1 MPDYVV
7 RRLMPIECERLQGFP
22 DGWTDIHKKVVKKK
36 DGTYGD
42 RRDAGHAEVQGHGQ
56 QHGSSRDALDRRAHP
71 ESRGGSMR
79 LLCMTFPPNK
89 RAQEATEYAQFCK
102 VREEYSEWVSAVV
115 RKDSDPLEEA
125 IDLMVALD
133 GWLDKQPEEAVMAA
147 VTKVLAKGVERGDWE
162 ACHD

>member
-1 MPDYVV
+1 
-7 RRLMPIECERLQGFP
+7 
-22 DGWTDIHKKVVKKK
+22 
-36 DGTYGD
+36 
-42 RRDAGHAEVQGHGQ
+42 
-56 QHGSSRDALDRRAHP
+56 
-71 ESRGGSMR
+71 MR

-102 VREEYSEWVSAVV
+102 VREEHSEWVSAVV

-162 ACHD
+162 ACHG

>member
-1 MPDYVV
+1 
-7 RRLMPIECERLQGFP
+7 
-22 DGWTDIHKKVVKKK
+22 
-36 DGTYGD
+36 
-42 RRDAGHAEVQGHGQ
+42 
-56 QHGSSRDALDRRAHP
+56 
-71 ESRGGSMR
+71 MR

-102 VREEYSEWVSAVV
+102 VREEHSEWVSAVV

-162 ACHD
+162 ACDD

>member
-1 MPDYVV
+1 
-7 RRLMPIECERLQGFP
+7 
-22 DGWTDIHKKVVKKK
+22 
-36 DGTYGD
+36 
-42 RRDAGHAEVQGHGQ
+42 
-56 QHGSSRDALDRRAHP
+56 
-71 ESRGGSMR
+71 MR

-102 VREEYSEWVSAVV
+102 VREEDSEGASAVV

-147 VTKVLAKGVERGDWE
+147 VAKVLAKGVERGDWE

>member
-1 MPDYVV
+1 
-7 RRLMPIECERLQGFP
+7 
-22 DGWTDIHKKVVKKK
+22 
-36 DGTYGD
+36 
-42 RRDAGHAEVQGHGQ
+42 
-56 QHGSSRDALDRRAHP
+56 
-71 ESRGGSMR
+71 MR

-102 VREEYSEWVSAVV
+102 VREEYSEWVCAVV

>member
-1 MPDYVV
+1 
-7 RRLMPIECERLQGFP
+7 
-22 DGWTDIHKKVVKKK
+22 
-36 DGTYGD
+36 
-42 RRDAGHAEVQGHGQ
+42 
-56 QHGSSRDALDRRAHP
+56 
-71 ESRGGSMR
+71 MR

-89 RAQEATEYAQFCK
+89 RAQEATEYSQFCK
-102 VREEYSEWVSAVV
+102 VREEYSERVSAVV

>member
-1 MPDYVV
+1 
-7 RRLMPIECERLQGFP
+7 
-22 DGWTDIHKKVVKKK
+22 
-36 DGTYGD
+36 
-42 RRDAGHAEVQGHGQ
+42 
-56 QHGSSRDALDRRAHP
+56 
-71 ESRGGSMR
+71 MR

-89 RAQEATEYAQFCK
+89 RAQEATEYSQFCK

-125 IDLMVALD
+125 IDMLVALD

-162 ACHD
+162 ACDD

>member
-1 MPDYVV
+1 
-7 RRLMPIECERLQGFP
+7 
-22 DGWTDIHKKVVKKK
+22 
-36 DGTYGD
+36 
-42 RRDAGHAEVQGHGQ
+42 
-56 QHGSSRDALDRRAHP
+56 
-71 ESRGGSMR
+71 MR

-133 GWLDKQPEEAVMAA
+133 GWLDKQPEETVMAA
-147 VTKVLAKGVERGDWE
+147 VTKVLEKGVERGDWE